1 MNQLYLRKEGTS
13 RRLSSWDQTG
23 GNRDFIVIG
32 AGQTAVIAEI
42 ASSGV
47 IQHIWI
53 TIAAKNKY
61 AFRKVLIRM
70 FWDDEQ
76 EPSVDSPV
84 GDFFGVGHG
93 VASHYVSAPLN
104 MITTQGVI
112 EDKAAMNCFF
122 EMPFRKGARI
132 EIVNECEDEM
142 ILYFYVDYVEKEV
155 PDDSFY
161 FHASWRRE
169 NPTQGLVDLAA
180 LKAEHDQQDKANYA
194 DQKVYE
200 LKNLTGDDNYVLL
213 DAVGEGHFVGCN
225 LSIDHLNPMPG
236 FSWPGEGDDM
246 FFIDGEPWPPRLHGT
261 GTEDYFCAAWGYP
274 SGKYYAPY
282 HGLSLYAPI
291 RENGDAWKE
300 SNTISFNDYSGKMTQ
315 YRFHIVDPVIFRK
328 SLRFSIEHGHG
339 NSQSNDYSSVAYW
352 YQREPHKAFPQ
363 MLPVSQRLPIPEK
376 ESARLFYRTF

>member
-1 MNQLYLRKEGTS
+1 MNELYLRKEGTS
-13 RRLSSWDQTG
+13 RRQSSWDQTG
-23 GNRDFIVIG
+23 GNRDFFVIG
-32 AGQTAVIAEI
+32 AGQTAAIAEI
-42 ASSGV
+42 AGSGV
-47 IQHIWI
+47 IQHIWM

-142 ILYFYVDYVEKEV
+142 VLYFYVDYVEKAV

-169 NPTQGLVDLAA
+169 NPTQGLVDLSA
-180 LKAEHDQQDKANYA
+180 LKAEHDQQDKANYS

-213 DAVGEGHFVGCN
+213 DAVGEGHYVGCN

-246 FFIDGEPWPPRLHGT
+246 
-261 GTEDYFCAAWGYP
+261 
-274 SGKYYAPY
+274 
-282 HGLSLYAPI
+282 
-291 RENGDAWKE
+291 
-300 SNTISFNDYSGKMTQ
+300 
-315 YRFHIVDPVIFRK
+315 
-328 SLRFSIEHGHG
+328 
-339 NSQSNDYSSVAYW
+339 
-352 YQREPHKAFPQ
+352 
-363 MLPVSQRLPIPEK
+363 
-376 ESARLFYRTF
+376 